1 MPINYYQ
8 GETIG
13 FYIEGDNVINLETND
28 FKVLFYNSQARTSRF
43 ELLKTEFVYI
53 SANKYYAEIPNTTT
67 DTLQRG
73 SYIMEVLYGSTYT
86 SISKENTFNLIDTE
100 I

>member
-13 FYIEGDNVINLETND
+13 FHIEGDTVINLETNV
-28 FKVLFYNSQARTSRF
+28 FKVLFYNSMARTSRV
-43 ELLKTEFVYI
+43 EILKENFSLI
-53 SANKYYAEIPNTTT
+53 STNKYYAEIPKETTAH
-67 DTLQRG
+67 LQRG
-73 SYIMEVLYGSTYT
+73 SYIMEVLYGSTYV
-86 SISKENTFNLIDTE
+86 SISKENSFNLIDTE

>member
-8 GETIG
+8 KETIG
-13 FYIEGDNVINLETND
+13 FYVEGDNVINLETNTW
-28 FKVLFYNSQARTSRF
+28 KVLFYNSQARTSRV
-43 ELLKTEFVYI
+43 ELLK
-53 SANKYYAEIPNTTT
+53 SAFTLVSTNKYYAEIPNTTT
-67 DTLQRG
+67 ETLQRG

-86 SISKENTFNLIDTE
+86 SISKENVFNLIDTE